1 MCPCGGVSSWIGL
14 EEGGDGR
21 CVWRVENHAV
31 AVEESGARHSCWLVT
46 ITGTEIAKM
55 TWK

>member
-31 AVEESGARHSCWLVT
+31 AVEESGACHSCWLVT